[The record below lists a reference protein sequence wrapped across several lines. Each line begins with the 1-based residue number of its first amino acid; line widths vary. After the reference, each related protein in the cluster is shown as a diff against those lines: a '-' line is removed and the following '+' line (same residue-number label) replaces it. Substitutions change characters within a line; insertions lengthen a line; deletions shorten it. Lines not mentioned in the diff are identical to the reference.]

1 MGLEIG
7 RAMANAA
14 NRRETGYTL
23 LELLAVLGMVAVAAA
38 VAWPRVADLLQRA
51 ELSASTRAL
60 LSDVRW
66 ARTAAQTQGRVFEMR
81 FDPPRSLYT
90 IGRASAPPQRLV
102 PVPGGLSFG
111 LPADPEADGVA
122 FRDNAIT
129 FSPRASLQNSF
140 GSVVL
145 RTRTGQAR
153 KLTVN
158 IAGHASVAVWDG
170 AQWR

>member
-1 MGLEIG
+1 MTS
-7 RAMANAA
+7 AA
-14 NRRETGYTL
+14 DRRETGYTL

-38 VAWPRVADLLQRA
+38 VAWPRAADLLQRA

-90 IGRASAPPQRLV
+90 IGRASDPSQRLV
-102 PVPGGLSFG
+102 RLPGTLSFG
-111 LPADPEADGVA
+111 SPADPEADGVT
-122 FRDNAIT
+122 FGDNAIT

>member
-1 MGLEIG
+1 MGLETG
-7 RAMANAA
+7 PGMASAA
-14 NRRETGYTL
+14 DRRETGYTL

-38 VAWPRVADLLQRA
+38 VAWPRATDLLQRA

-66 ARTAAQTQGRVFEMR
+66 ARTAAQAQGRVIEMR
-81 FDPPRSLYT
+81 FDPHRSLYT
-90 IGRASAPPQRLV
+90 IGRAGALPQRVVRLSET
-102 PVPGGLSFG
+102 LSFG
-111 LPADPEADGVA
+111 SPEDPEADGVT
-122 FRDNAIT
+122 FRDDTIT

-145 RTRTGQAR
+145 RTPTGQAR
-153 KLTVN
+153 KMTVN
-158 IAGHASVAVWDG
+158 IAGYASVAVWDG

>member
-1 MGLEIG
+1 MRLETG
-7 RAMANAA
+7 SGMASAA
-14 NRRETGYTL
+14 DRRETGYTL
-23 LELLAVLGMVAVAAA
+23 LELLTVLGMVAVAAA
-38 VAWPRVADLLQRA
+38 VAWPCAADLLQRA

-60 LSDVRW
+60 LADIRW

-90 IGRASAPPQRLV
+90 IGRVSGPPQRLAQLPGTLTFGS
-102 PVPGGLSFG
+102 PVDS
-111 LPADPEADGVA
+111 EADGVT

-145 RTRTGQAR
+145 HTRTGLAR
-153 KLTVN
+153 KITVN
-158 IAGHASVAVWDG
+158 IAGYASVTVWDG

>member
-1 MGLEIG
+1 
-7 RAMANAA
+7 MANAA
-14 NRRETGYTL
+14 DRRETGYTL

-38 VAWPRVADLLQRA
+38 VAWPRAADLLQRA

-66 ARTAAQTQGRVFEMR
+66 ARTAAQTQGRVFEMQ

-90 IGRASAPPQRLV
+90 IGRASAPPQRVVRL
-102 PVPGGLSFG
+102 PGTLSFG
-111 LPADPEADGVA
+111 LPADSEADGVT
-122 FRDNAIT
+122 FGDNAIT
-129 FSPRASLQNSF
+129 FSPRAGLQNSF

-158 IAGHASVAVWDG
+158 IAGYALVAVWDG